1 MQVWIVF
8 WKYFC
13 LVGIIT
19 FAILFVFLV
28 PFGIKDLIALF
39 KDLSDNRRS

>member
-1 MQVWIVF
+1 MQAWIVF

-13 LVGIIT
+13 LVGMSV

-28 PFGIKDLIALF
+28 PFGIKDLMSLF
-39 KDLSDNRRS
+39 KDLSGGHRS

>member
-1 MQVWIVF
+1 MQAWIVF

-13 LVGIIT
+13 LVGIIA

-28 PFGIKDLIALF
+28 PLGMKDLISLL
-39 KDLSDNRRS
+39 KDLSGQDRS

>member
-1 MQVWIVF
+1 MQAWMVF

-13 LVGIIT
+13 LVGIIA

-28 PFGIKDLIALF
+28 LFGIKDLISLF
-39 KDLSDNRRS
+39 KDLSGQPRS